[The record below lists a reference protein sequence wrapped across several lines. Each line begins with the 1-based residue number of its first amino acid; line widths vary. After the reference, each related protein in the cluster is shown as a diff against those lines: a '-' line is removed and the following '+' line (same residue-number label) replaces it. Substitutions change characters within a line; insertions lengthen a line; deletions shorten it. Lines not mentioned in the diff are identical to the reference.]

1 MFLVNEHK
9 SVNQHNFW
17 NNSQLSFSLIC
28 FVNEHGFFGKRA
40 NRSPICAQTTD
51 DLHTKRAT
59 KHRECPMLHMHCNLA
74 FWYWISAVCHPR
86 IWYLPV
92 WLGGTIKQCLLL
104 PFLANQRYFICF
116 FLLHNND
123 SRHFKHDTTFLC
135 SRNSYCPGFVD
146 AENDISRLFPY
157 TLRFIV
163 WSIARSIGGF
173 TRRCVGWCLEHQN
186 KK

>member
-1 MFLVNEHK
+1 MAFLVSGLIDRQSAHK
-9 SVNQHNFW
+9 QQMICTQKGRPNTGNAPCFTCIAIW
-17 NNSQLSFSLIC
+17 LSDIGLVL
-28 FVNEHGFFGKRA
+28 FV
-40 NRSPICAQTTD
+40 I
-51 DLHTKRAT
+51 
-59 KHRECPMLHMHCNLA
+59 LA
-74 FWYWISAVCHPR
+74 FDTCLFDWEVQSNSVCFFLFWQTKGISYA
-86 IWYLPV
+86 
-92 WLGGTIKQCLLL
+92 
-104 PFLANQRYFICF
+104 F